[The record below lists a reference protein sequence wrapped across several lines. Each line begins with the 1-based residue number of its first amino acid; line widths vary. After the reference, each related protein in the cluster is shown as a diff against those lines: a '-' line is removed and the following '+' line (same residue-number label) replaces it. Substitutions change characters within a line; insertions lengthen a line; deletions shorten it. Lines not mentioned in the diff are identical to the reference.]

1 MILFIEKNFFLNC
14 HDFCLSTSVLRG
26 NALVLL
32 PLKQSYVSTLVDEL
46 CVRRGAVLGQHK
58 PLCSPECHAGIYIWT
73 SCLCSELVHVCYP
86 DFGKG
91 LTKIIFWSGPLL
103 LRHMSVKCK
112 RFCFALLKKE
122 TNLKIFEI
130 CYSSRMSGDFRHM
143 YCKKR
148 GWCSVFQRKKFKWI
162 LSCWQFLVCWV
173 VCYGI
178 YMSTMGILYW
188 WLRFKYYWLRLQ
200 KKMLIGNY
208 VGQNY
213 ELSLPPFSVQ
223 CALRMLYL
231 SSGSIWHQSEK
242 LLRIF

>member
-1 MILFIEKNFFLNC
+1 MWTCTQKVLVVKVSLIEFRFTVKFQSHSEKDDIKPMILFIEKNFFLNC
-14 HDFCLSTSVLRG
+14 HDFCLSTSVLRR

-32 PLKQSYVSTLVDEL
+32 PLKQSYVSTLIDEL

-86 DFGKG
+86 DVGKG

-148 GWCSVFQRKKFKWI
+148 GWCSVFQWKNSNEF
-162 LSCWQFLVCWV
+162 CH
-173 VCYGI
+173 
-178 YMSTMGILYW
+178 
-188 WLRFKYYWLRLQ
+188 
-200 KKMLIGNY
+200 
-208 VGQNY
+208 
-213 ELSLPPFSVQ
+213 
-223 CALRMLYL
+223 A
-231 SSGSIWHQSEK
+231 GS
-242 LLRIF
+242 F